1 MAKPY
6 PSREALALHEE
17 YPIADLHN
25 DMLLTH
31 YLLGYDIM
39 KRHTNRLPFS
49 PMVNHCDIPRLKE
62 AGFGVAGLGLVC
74 TPLKMLAHRRFHQI
88 SFQLNYLARQCAAH
102 PEQLRLLTD
111 AAAMREALA
120 AGAVA
125 CLPGIEGAQALN
137 GRLDRLNAYH
147 DLGAR
152 YFTLAHFSGNEACNC
167 TMGIHRSSQRG
178 LTDFGRRLVEA
189 IHRRGMI
196 LDLAHTERGA
206 FLEAAAR
213 SERPVIVSHTGLQGT
228 CRSWRNIDDEQLEA
242 VARTGGVV
250 GIMIAP
256 RFLGGAAIRPLSDYG
271 DAVLHAV
278 RTIGADHVA
287 FGSDLDGWIDAMPIG
302 FTDVTDLPLI
312 TDDLLR
318 RGLPREDVVKI
329 ISGNVLRVIEACLN

>member
-1 MAKPY
+1 MAKLQ
-6 PSREALALHEE
+6 PSPAALALHAQ

-31 YLLGYDIM
+31 YLFGYDIM
-39 KRHTNRLPFS
+39 KRHVNRLPFS
-49 PMVNHCDIPRLKE
+49 PLVNHCDIPRLKE

-74 TPLKMLAHRRFHQI
+74 TPLQGLAHRRFHQI
-88 SFQLNYLARQCAAH
+88 SFQLKYLARQCAAH

-111 AAAMREALA
+111 APAMHEALA
-120 AGAVA
+120 AGAIA
-125 CLPGIEGAQALN
+125 CLPGVEGAQALN
-137 GRLDRLNAYH
+137 GRLELLDAYR

-167 TMGIHRSSQRG
+167 SMGIHRSAQRG
-178 LTDFGRRLVEA
+178 LTAFGRRLVEA

-196 LDLAHTERGA
+196 LDLAHVEREA

-213 SERPVIVSHTGLQGT
+213 SARPVIVSHTGVLGT

-256 RFLGGAAIRPLSDYG
+256 RFLGGAAIRPLSDYA

-278 RTIGADHVA
+278 RVIGAEHVA
-287 FGSDLDGWIDAMPIG
+287 FGSDLDGWIDAMPKG
-302 FTDVTDLPLI
+302 FSDVTDLPLI

-329 ISGNVLRVIEACLN
+329 ISGNVRRVIDACLA